1 MTVPTRHDGGAPS
14 VLLVVHGLPPDEHT
28 GTPLAARGYATELGR
43 RGWDVTVLHPSDGA
57 QGWDRLHRRRWPGE
71 DFWRLAVPPTAARGA
86 LWALQAP
93 PFPADPTPPTGGP
106 DAAVCAVLDEL
117 HPDVV
122 HVIDNVDLPL
132 SIPELAAARGIPVVR
147 TVSCAED
154 LCGLIAPVSP
164 RSGPGGYC
172 TAPLTAGHCAGCIAS
187 TLDPVWASW
196 QHPPARTPATGSSA
210 AGSPTIDS
218 PTIDSPTAGG
228 LTPSSPTAGSP
239 TTGSPTAGSPTAP
252 NASSA
257 AAEAV
262 RRRHDRLVGLLL
274 RKRARA
280 VRHFGDV
287 YDRIVFASANF
298 RQYFEQTLP
307 LDPDRVC
314 VVPMGVD
321 LPPIE
326 PGGTG
331 SHRDDTAATATGPA
345 HAGSGTSTSD
355 AYAGKGTSSSDGRP
369 AEVAAPPSG
378 ADGTPR
384 PAGPPPVRLVLLA
397 LADPAKGIRAVVDA
411 FTHPDLAD
419 RGDWRLVL
427 AGGGDRS
434 RFGPLLDDPRVTDHG
449 PYGPGDLARLLGGAD
464 VGLSTSVFE
473 TYHRVTREYLAAG
486 LAVVGSTAFGI
497 TDIVVPGTNGL
508 AFDHAEPESLVRAVT
523 ALADDRLLLSRL
535 QSGARAT
542 AIRSVAEEV
551 DDLEALYRGLV
562 PARRPTAALAP
573 R

>member
-1 MTVPTRHDGGAPS
+1 MTAPTRHDGGAPS

-57 QGWDRLHRRRWPGE
+57 PGWDRLHRRRRPGE

-93 PFPADPTPPTGGP
+93 PFPADPTPSTGGP

-117 HPDVV
+117 RPDVV

-172 TAPLTAGHCAGCIAS
+172 TGPLTAGHCAGCIAS
-187 TLDPVWASW
+187 TLDPVWAGW
-196 QHPPARTPATGSSA
+196 QHPPGRTPATGS
-210 AGSPTIDS
+210 
-218 PTIDSPTAGG
+218 
-228 LTPSSPTAGSP
+228 P
-239 TTGSPTAGSPTAP
+239 TTESPTAP
-252 NASSA
+252 GTSSA
-257 AAEAV
+257 AAEAD

-280 VRHFGDV
+280 VRHFDEV
-287 YDRIVFASANF
+287 YDRIVFASASF

-307 LDPDRVC
+307 LDPDRVR

-321 LPPIE
+321 LPPIDR
-326 PGGTG
+326 GNSG
-331 SHRDDTAATATGPA
+331 SHRENADTPGADPVHPGDGMGA
-345 HAGSGTSTSD
+345 SGE
-355 AYAGKGTSSSDGRP
+355 RP
-369 AEVAAPPSG
+369 AEMRMHRSG
-378 ADGTPR
+378 AGDNLG

-397 LADPAKGIRAVVDA
+397 LADPAKGISAVVNA

-508 AFDHAEPESLVRAVT
+508 SFDHAEPGSLVRAVT
-523 ALADDRLLLSRL
+523 ALADDRSLLARL

-551 DDLEALYRGLV
+551 DDLQALYRELV
-562 PARRPTAALAP
+562 PARRPPAALAP